1 MTLVLLLVYCNYFNV
16 LCGVSA
22 ERFCKVTDIVSFPQI
37 FQELFSLPGRAAAA
51 AGLFPKSECK
61 GSGFF
66 RTHQIF

>member
-37 FQELFSLPGRAAAA
+37 FQELFFAPGPR
-51 AGLFPKSECK
+51 CRC
-61 GSGFF
+61 SGVVSQK
-66 RTHQIF
+66 RVQR